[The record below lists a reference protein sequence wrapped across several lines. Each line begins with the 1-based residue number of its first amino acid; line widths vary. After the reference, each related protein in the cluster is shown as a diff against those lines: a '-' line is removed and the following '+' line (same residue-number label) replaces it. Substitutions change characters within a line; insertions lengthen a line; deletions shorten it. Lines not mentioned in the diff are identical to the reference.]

1 MHSIDSVFSGAT
13 VVAVSLGGVTR
24 LTESG
29 LSMTSWHLIKDI
41 TKPTCEED
49 WIREFEI
56 YKTFPEYEAV
66 HSDMTLE
73 GFKFIYHMEWGHR
86 HWGRAI
92 GVFFALPFIAFMARG
107 KLSSQEPVSRV
118 ISSL

>member
-1 MHSIDSVFSGAT
+1 M
-13 VVAVSLGGVTR
+13 GGVTR

-41 TKPTCEED
+41 SKPMCEED
-49 WIREFEI
+49 WQREFDI

-73 GFKFIYHMEWGHR
+73 GMGSNFKIYIMSNDPLLE
-86 HWGRAI
+86 I
-92 GVFFALPFIAFMARG
+92 
-107 KLSSQEPVSRV
+107 V
-118 ISSL
+118 IRPH